1 MKLSPTTRLLTFT
14 VLLVACVLSLTSTA
28 SASSNGKNSTQA
40 GPACVNLGNGSL
52 CLYVSPVNQQG
63 QINVT
68 YEKTA
73 GSSFLARVVWVNPA
87 GTRFN
92 GPYEQMSYHHIYGNV
107 WPTWVGPG
115 CNYGILSISGGAE
128 YRTPA
133 LCV

>member
-1 MKLSPTTRLLTFT
+1 MKLSPIAKLLIFP
-14 VLLVACVLSLTSTA
+14 VLLVACALSLTSPA
-28 SASSNGKNSTQA
+28 SAGPAGKNSTKS
-40 GPACVNLGNGSL
+40 GPACLDLANGSL

-68 YEKTA
+68 YEKWA
-73 GSSFLARVVWVNPA
+73 GSPFLARVVWVNPA

-92 GPYEQMSYHHIYGNV
+92 APYEQMSYHNIYGHV

>member
-1 MKLSPTTRLLTFT
+1 MKLPLIARFLTFT
-14 VLLVACVLSLTSTA
+14 VILVTCTLNSTSPA
-28 SASSNGKNSTQA
+28 SADSTGKNSTKA
-40 GPACVNLGNGSL
+40 GPACLELENGSL
-52 CLYVSPVNQQG
+52 CLYVSPINQQG

-68 YEKTA
+68 YEKWA
-73 GSSFLARVVWVNPA
+73 GSPFLARVAWVNPT

-107 WPTWVGPG
+107 WPTWVGSG

-128 YRTPA
+128 YRTPD